1 MRYFSGTTQRKNS
14 SEKLLFF
21 ACVNDIILRLF
32 FDRTCEEEV
41 PDMGRMKKN
50 VKMTIFLKFLALA
63 IFLMGP
69 SEAFCV
75 DWALY
80 GRPDTG
86 FFLAYYDRD
95 NVVATHEGTLRVTV
109 KYVYTGPGKKE
120 VVRSRERSELPTK
133 GYEILDHSIAQYEL
147 NCKTKEQAI
156 FSVNEIDAGGKEL
169 DRYNPPARAWTII
182 KPGGIGEVLL
192 NEICK

>member
-1 MRYFSGTTQRKNS
+1 MRYFSGTTQRKNW

-109 KYVYTGPGKKE
+109 KYV
-120 VVRSRERSELPTK
+120 
-133 GYEILDHSIAQYEL
+133 
-147 NCKTKEQAI
+147 
-156 FSVNEIDAGGKEL
+156 
-169 DRYNPPARAWTII
+169 
-182 KPGGIGEVLL
+182 
-192 NEICK
+192 